1 MTNTVQSNKERRT
14 YTPHTDIY
22 SSENGYEAQVELP
35 GVEPDNLDI
44 TVERGVLVVRG
55 ETLGEKYERYEALG
69 GSAVAAIY
77 ERHFRLTEA
86 VDAEK
91 VEAEF
96 KDGLL
101 ILKLPKAEQALAR
114 KIPLALN

>member
-1 MTNTVQSNKERRT
+1 MTNTVQANKERQT
-14 YTPHTDIY
+14 YTPYTDIY
-22 SSENGYEAQVELP
+22 SRENGYEAQIELP

-44 TVERGVLVVRG
+44 TVERGVLIVRG
-55 ETLGEKYERYEALG
+55 ETAGEAYEGYEALG
-69 GSAVAAIY
+69 GSAVAAVF

-86 VDAEK
+86 VDVEK

-101 ILKLPKAEQALAR
+101 TLKLPKAQQALAR